1 MPPATAKL
9 REKLMKKELALAFG
23 LVLLASPGLAQH
35 GRIPAAPVFK
45 VVPLVSNQAGKA
57 PNVDPNL
64 VNPWGLSQSGGGPI
78 WASDNGTGL
87 STLYDQGT
95 GKIDSLVVT
104 IPKGSP
110 TGTVFAPLIGFK
122 ISENGKSADAE
133 FIFDSIPGVIS
144 GWNSSVDAT
153 NAVVAVDNS
162 ANGSSYTGLAIDTS
176 SELLFAAD
184 FANNQV
190 QVFDNTWNQVGSFT
204 DTSLPQG
211 FAPYNV
217 AIFNG
222 DVYVTF
228 AQGGGAQVHRTPK
241 GGPGYVDVF
250 SESGTLLK
258 QLIANGPLDQ
268 PWGMA
273 IAPSKFG
280 SFANALLV
288 GNLANGKIN
297 AFNITSGSFLGTLKK
312 PSGRPI
318 KISGLW
324 ALDPVPSGD
333 ITFSSGPNFY
343 ADGLIGLIKVA
354 R

>member
-1 MPPATAKL
+1 
-9 REKLMKKELALAFG
+9 MKKQFALALG
-23 LVLLASPGLAQH
+23 LVLLASPGVAQH

-64 VNPWGLSQSGGGPI
+64 INPWGLSQAPGGPI

-95 GKIDSLVVT
+95 GKIESLVVT

-110 TGTVFAPLIGFK
+110 TGTVYAPSIGFK
-122 ISENGKSADAE
+122 ISENGKSGDAL
-133 FIFDSIPGVIS
+133 FIFDSLTGVIS
-144 GWNSSVDAT
+144 GWSATVDAT

-176 SELLFAAD
+176 SKLLFAAD

-190 QVFDNTWNQVGSFT
+190 QVFNSSWTQTGTFT

-228 AQGGGAQVHRTPK
+228 AQGGGARVHRTPS

-268 PWGMA
+268 PWGMT
-273 IAPSKFG
+273 IAPSSFG

-297 AFNITSGSFLGTLKK
+297 AFDLSSGSFLGTLKK
-312 PSGRPI
+312 KTGKPI
-318 KISGLW
+318 KINGLW

-333 ITFSSGPNFY
+333 ITFSASPNFY
-343 ADGLIGLIKVA
+343 ADGLIGLIKVVK
-354 R
+354 

>member
-1 MPPATAKL
+1 M
-9 REKLMKKELALAFG
+9 RKELGLALG
-23 LVLLASPGLAQH
+23 LVLLATPGEAQH

-64 VNPWGLSQSGGGPI
+64 VNAWGLSQAPGGPI

-87 STLYDQGT
+87 STLYAQGT
-95 GKIDSLVVT
+95 GKIQSLVVT

-110 TGTVFAPLIGFK
+110 TGTVYAPSIGFK
-122 ISENGKSADAE
+122 VSENGRSGDAL
-133 FIFDSIPGVIS
+133 FIFDSISGVIS
-144 GWNSSVDAT
+144 GWNSTVDAA

-176 SELLFAAD
+176 SKLLFAAD

-190 QVFDNTWNQVGSFT
+190 QVFDSSWNQTGTFT
-204 DTSLPQG
+204 DTSLPKG

-222 DVYVTF
+222 NVYVAF
-228 AQGGGAQVHRTPK
+228 AAGGGARVHRTPT

-258 QLIANGPLDQ
+258 QLIANGHLDQ

-273 IAPSKFG
+273 IAPSSFG

-297 AFNITSGSFLGTLKK
+297 AFDASSGAFLGTLNKK
-312 PSGRPI
+312 SGRPI
-318 KISGLW
+318 KIDGLW
-324 ALDPVPSGD
+324 ALDSVPSGD
-333 ITFSSGPNFY
+333 VTFSAGPNFY
-343 ADGLIGLIKVA
+343 ANGLIGLIKVA